1 MNKFAAFFCLFLI
14 TLSCYNDTSKPK
26 KSVEKPSIKDTPSN
40 EKMTEENT
48 DLKSSSLQL
57 KKLEY
62 VMTVSEPAEGEL
74 DTELE
79 GDGEMIEKKTIE
91 KVKDNTIFWC
101 YDCCELREL
110 QFTGSAKDVSFQ
122 FNNKTIRKGVDFE
135 GLYALRAKNFT
146 GGTLKIV
153 GNNGDILHEIRIKYE
168 GCY

>member
-1 MNKFAAFFCLFLI
+1 MNKFTAFFCLFLI

-40 EKMTEENT
+40 EKMTKENT

-79 GDGEMIEKKTIE
+79 GDGEMIEKKNNRKSE
-91 KVKDNTIFWC
+91 GQYHFLV
-101 YDCCELREL
+101 LRL
-110 QFTGSAKDVSFQ
+110 
-122 FNNKTIRKGVDFE
+122 
-135 GLYALRAKNFT
+135 LRIT
-146 GGTLKIV
+146 
-153 GNNGDILHEIRIKYE
+153 
-168 GCY
+168 